1 MADEMISTQ
10 LIVAEKLVALLE
22 SGTEKLLLIDSRPF
36 VEYNTSHILDAINI
50 NCSKLMKR
58 RLQQDKVLI
67 TELIQHSAKH
77 KIEIDCKQE
86 VVVYDQSS
94 KDVTSLSP
102 DCFLTVL
109 LGKLEKNFISVCLLS
124 GGFAEFSSSFP
135 GLCEGKS
142 TLVPTCI
149 SQPCLPVSNIGP
161 TRILP
166 HLYLGCQRD
175 VLNKVSILL
184 MSI

>member
-124 GGFAEFSSSFP
+124 GVSFSWPLYADHSLFSSAHSELKCRLSVQCKDD
-135 GLCEGKS
+135 GWE
-142 TLVPTCI
+142 
-149 SQPCLPVSNIGP
+149 
-161 TRILP
+161 
-166 HLYLGCQRD
+166 QR
-175 VLNKVSILL
+175 
-184 MSI
+184 